1 MDNAA
6 LAVPQKHATAPFTE
20 IRLVHA
26 RVDKVERM
34 TFDEFRKTWRQ
45 LLKNNSNPALNYF
58 NRQNEEFKFCVMTLA
73 NRDAPGSFKVDEV
86 GKPFEYFDESR
97 RGLIIMAMNKMAR
110 WGRILPR
117 QFSIADSFLAE

>member
-1 MDNAA
+1 MSNAV
-6 LAVPQKHATAPFTE
+6 LAVPQKHATASFTE

-73 NRDAPGSFKVDEV
+73 NRDTPGSFKVDEV
-86 GKPFEYFDESR
+86 GKPFEYFDENR
-97 RGLIIMAMNKMAR
+97 RELIIMAMNKMAR

>member
-1 MDNAA
+1 MSNAA

-20 IRLVHA
+20 IPLVHA

-86 GKPFEYFDESR
+86 GKPFEYFNESR
-97 RGLIIMAMNKMAR
+97 RGLIIVAMNKMAR

>member
-1 MDNAA
+1 M
-6 LAVPQKHATAPFTE
+6 
-20 IRLVHA
+20 RLVHA

-97 RGLIIMAMNKMAR
+97 RELIIVAMNKMAR